1 MKRPR
6 ALGVVLAAAM
16 SFVASRATAQSTP
29 AEDDTRA
36 GADAL
41 FGSAARALHDG
52 HAGDAIAEFEAL
64 ADRGVVDAVASYD
77 RGLAYAARVRLGD
90 EVPGDLGRAAHG
102 FEEARDLSNDALLV
116 EDATRA
122 LVVVRSEVA
131 RRRVRAGQP
140 VEVDPSRSL
149 ARALSRLLSEDVWA
163 VLCALASAVLTLGLF
178 VRWLAG
184 AARARLVGGVA
195 AGVAVPVLAVAA
207 AMTLAVRHDRG
218 NLREAVIIGSSAR
231 PTDER
236 GIALPGG
243 TPLPEGARV
252 EIVGTQGA
260 SARVRFGTADAWVAS
275 SVLREI
281 APRE

>member
-1 MKRPR
+1 MKRIPW
-6 ALGVVLAAAM
+6 ALALVLL
-16 SFVASRATAQSTP
+16 VALTIAPSRAFAQGTAP
-29 AEDDTRA
+29 EGEA
-36 GADAL
+36 GDAAL
-41 FGSAARALHDG
+41 FEAAGHALHDG
-52 HAGDAIAEFEAL
+52 RPGDAIADFEAL
-64 ADRGVVDAVASYD
+64 ADRGVVDAAASYN

-90 EVPGDLGRAAHG
+90 EIPGDLGRAAHG
-102 FEEARDLSNDALLV
+102 FEEARDLSNDARLV
-116 EDATRA
+116 DDATRA

-163 VLCALASAVLTLGLF
+163 GLCGFASAVLTAGLF

-184 AARARLVGGVA
+184 APRARLAGGVA
-195 AGVAVPVLAVAA
+195 AGIAVPVLAVAA

-218 NLREAVIIGSSAR
+218 SLREAVVIGSAAR

-236 GIALPGG
+236 GIALAGG

-252 EIVGTQGA
+252 EIIGTQGG
-260 SARVRFGTADAWVAS
+260 STRVRFGTADSWVAS
-275 SVLREI
+275 SVLRSL
-281 APRE
+281 ARSD